1 MRTRTQAR
9 PPIKQANRSKR
20 VKQVKQVKQVKADS
34 RAKLRRTP
42 GLGPRAR

>member
-20 VKQVKQVKQVKADS
+20 VKQVKADS